1 MGMAMDYLQT
11 TNPMGGLLAH
21 TVYHGSPHKFNK
33 FDMSKIGTGEGAQ
46 AYGHGLYMAESP
58 AVAKQYQKLG
68 EIVSIGGKPVSGG
81 RTAAFDAPD
90 GMSRPAIDMLG
101 LNNWNVKATLD
112 SLGNDYANATSIGDQ
127 AYYMD
132 LIRQIKQIPQN
143 KIAAEGGN
151 LYKVDIPD
159 EAIPR
164 MLDWDAPLRGK
175 QRKIIDDIVYD
186 NFGGGRTEEIGKKF
200 DEVYKEINK
209 RSKSSFRSV
218 YNYLSDE
225 IGGQTALS
233 NALNAKGIP
242 GIKYLDGT
250 SRAAGEGTRNYVLF
264 QDDLARILETNN
276 IPSGLEPWTKGEY
289 KGLLK

>member
-200 DEVYKEINK
+200 DEVHKEINK

-218 YNYLSDE
+218 YNYLSDK

-250 SRAAGEGTRNYVLF
+250 SRTAGEGTRNYVLF